1 MSDSGENITPID
13 NARDLRDAVRE
24 VKNAFADRDDVV
36 VELREASKVRL
47 ELLAQEL
54 EPVFKQVPAEEP
66 HFDFAV
72 SSGLQPRLWI
82 DATAHV
88 EMGRDKRSYRFV
100 RDTRLGRVVL
110 AESHDIKP
118 VADQVTVY
126 IAERMVE
133 RQRLLEEAP
142 LDLLQREIAVSKK
155 AVPTA
160 VPARRGKSRQETVMA
175 NLVWFILGALG
186 GMFALMLWMWDR
198 LAGIPG

>member
-1 MSDSGENITPID
+1 MSDSGENITPIED
-13 NARDLRDAVRE
+13 ARKLSDAVRK

-54 EPVFKQVPAEEP
+54 EPVFAQVPPEEP

-118 VADQVTVY
+118 VADQVTLY

-133 RQRLLEEAP
+133 RQRMLEEGPLELLPQAP
-142 LDLLQREIAVSKK
+142 APAEK
-155 AVPTA
+155 ADRAAITA
-160 VPARRGKSRQETVMA
+160 PRRKNRQDAVMA
-175 NLVWFILGALG
+175 NLVWFLLGALG

-198 LAGIPG
+198 LAQG

>member
-1 MSDSGENITPID
+1 MSDSGDNITAIKD
-13 NARDLRDAVRE
+13 ARKLSDAVRE
-24 VKNAFADRDDVV
+24 VKNAFADRDAVV

-54 EPVFKQVPAEEP
+54 EPVFAQVPPEEP

-110 AESHDIKP
+110 TESHDIKP
-118 VADQVTVY
+118 VADQVTLY

-133 RQRLLEEAP
+133 RQRLLEEGP
-142 LDLLQREIAVSKK
+142 LDIRQQIPAGTETAD
-155 AVPTA
+155 TA
-160 VPARRGKSRQETVMA
+160 VATAPGGKNRQETVMA
-175 NLVWFILGALG
+175 NLVWFLLGALG

-198 LAGIPG
+198 LSQG

>member
-1 MSDSGENITPID
+1 MSDSGENITSIE
-13 NARDLRDAVRE
+13 NARKLNDAVRE
-24 VKNAFADRDDVV
+24 VKNAFADREDVV
-36 VELREASKVRL
+36 VELREASRIRL

-118 VADQVTVY
+118 VADQITVY

-133 RQRLLEEAP
+133 RQQLLDTAP
-142 LDLLQREIAVSKK
+142 LDVRHKSAAGSDATVP
-155 AVPTA
+155 AVPII
-160 VPARRGKSRQETVMA
+160 PRGKNRQETVMV
-175 NLVWFILGALG
+175 NIVWFILGALG

-198 LAGIPG
+198 LAQGGN

>member
-1 MSDSGENITPID
+1 MSDSGENITPIE
-13 NARDLRDAVRE
+13 NARKLSDAVRE

-54 EPVFKQVPAEEP
+54 EPVFAQVPPDEP

-118 VADQVTVY
+118 VADQVTLY

-133 RQRLLEEAP
+133 RQRLLEEGP
-142 LDLLQREIAVSKK
+142 LDLPPRAAAETESAG
-155 AVPTA
+155 TA
-160 VPARRGKSRQETVMA
+160 VAIAARGKNRQETVMA
-175 NLVWFILGALG
+175 NLVWFVLGALG

-198 LAGIPG
+198 LAQG